1 MYNMAKSK
9 SSMRKYVMALL
20 FVAIGIMIGTSMLC
34 GCSCNKEGFV
44 VPSRSAELGSDSM
57 YNGVPGMG
65 TETWRKEHEKDLAS
79 VNMLNEQNQKSLFF
93 YANNRFAPECCAT
106 SSVSGSNGCAC
117 VTTEQRKHLGTR
129 GGNCANGP
137 CSF

>member
-9 SSMRKYVMALL
+9 GLRKYVMVLL
-20 FVAIGIMIGTSMLC
+20 FVAIGIVIGATMLS

-44 VPSRSAELGSDSM
+44 VPSRASSLEDKNM
-57 YNGVPGMG
+57 NDGVPGLG
-65 TETWRKEHEKDLAS
+65 SEDWRKAHAENSKEA
-79 VNMLNEQNQKSLFF
+79 NMLNHQKQKSLFF
-93 YANNRFAPECCAT
+93 YANNKFAPECCAT
-106 SSVSGSNGCAC
+106 STISSSNGCAC
-117 VTTEQRKHLGTR
+117 VTSEQNKFLGTR

>member
-9 SSMRKYVMALL
+9 GLRKYVMALL
-20 FVAIGIMIGTSMLC
+20 FIAIGVIIGTTMLC
-34 GCSCNKEGFV
+34 GCSCGREGFV
-44 VPSRSAELGSDSM
+44 VPSRSMSLADKGMND
-57 YNGVPGMG
+57 GVPGLG
-65 TETWRKEHEKDLAS
+65 TEDWRKSHESNSKDA
-79 VNMLNEQNQKSLFF
+79 NMLNQQKQKSLFF

-106 SSVSGSNGCAC
+106 SSVSSSSGCAC
-117 VTTEQRKHLGTR
+117 VTSEQNKLLGTR

>member
-9 SSMRKYVMALL
+9 NMRKYVMALL
-20 FVAIGIMIGTSMLC
+20 FVAIGIIIGTSMLC

-44 VPSRSAELGSDSM
+44 VPSRSSELGSAGM
-57 YNGVPGMG
+57 HKGVPGLG
-65 TETWRKEHEKDLAS
+65 TETWRKENEKNMAE

-93 YANNRFAPECCAT
+93 YANNRFAPECCD
-106 SSVSGSNGCAC
+106 SSTVSGSNGCAC
-117 VTTEQRKHLGTR
+117 VTAEQKKHLANR
-129 GGNCANGP
+129 GGNCNGSN